1 MKFRWLSL
9 LVLLPCA
16 CCWYLAQGQT
26 PRPPRTVKP
35 PAPATRRPRVAITP
49 TPSKLPVRRPRV
61 VTGPP
66 ATTPA
71 PLPEVR
77 EVRALWVVRT
87 SLTTPDK
94 IRKMVS
100 DAANAGFNTLIVQ
113 IRGRGDAYYQSRWE
127 PRASTL
133 NAQPA
138 AFDPL
143 ALVIS
148 EAQRRRLRVHGW
160 INTHLIADVDSL
172 PAAPQHIYQAH
183 PEWLAVPREVASDL
197 YNMPPADPRY
207 RARIIEWTKRNRQQV
222 EGLFTSPANPAVSE
236 HLTSV
241 WLDVLEKYQLD
252 GLHFDFIRYS
262 SADFDYSRTAMER
275 FREWLE
281 PHLTPEASRTL
292 IEATRVNALAATELF
307 PEKFADFQRAQITN
321 LVERLSLAVRKRKP
335 QTVISAAVFANGTD
349 AYNNRFQDWSRWL
362 AAGYIDVVCPM
373 AYTPDTNTFRQQ
385 VEAATNAA
393 HSNGAKIWAGIGAYR
408 QPVSGTVE
416 KIQTAR
422 TLGADGISL
431 FSYDFAATPGAP
443 NNVKGDYLKQVQ
455 SKVF

>member
-1 MKFRWLSL
+1 M
-9 LVLLPCA
+9 A
-16 CCWYLAQGQT
+16 
-26 PRPPRTVKP
+26 
-35 PAPATRRPRVAITP
+35 
-49 TPSKLPVRRPRV
+49 
-61 VTGPP
+61 
-66 ATTPA
+66 
-71 PLPEVR
+71 
-77 EVRALWVVRT
+77 
-87 SLTTPDK
+87 
-94 IRKMVS
+94 
-100 DAANAGFNTLIVQ
+100 
-113 IRGRGDAYYQSRWE
+113 
-127 PRASTL
+127 
-133 NAQPA
+133 
-138 AFDPL
+138 
-143 ALVIS
+143 
-148 EAQRRRLRVHGW
+148 
-160 INTHLIADVDSL
+160 
-172 PAAPQHIYQAH
+172 
-183 PEWLAVPREVASDL
+183 
-197 YNMPPADPRY
+197 
-207 RARIIEWTKRNRQQV
+207 
-222 EGLFTSPANPAVSE
+222 
-236 HLTSV
+236 
-241 WLDVLEKYQLD
+241 
-252 GLHFDFIRYS
+252 
-262 SADFDYSRTAMER
+262 RTAPDAR
-275 FREWLE
+275 S
-281 PHLTPEASRTL
+281 SRTL